1 MVLDGAV
8 LLLLVFIGMGTLR
21 DGEGVVSR
29 DRMVVS
35 FDGDGVLCPHRGRL
49 LCSMVGPRRRGRTG
63 REPVT
68 EKEKV
73 CQS

>member
-1 MVLDGAV
+1 MVSEGAV

-21 DGEGVVSR
+21 DGEDVVSR

-35 FDGDGVLCPHRGRL
+35 FAGDGVLCPHRERL
-49 LCSMVGPRRRGRTG
+49 LCSVVGPRRERTG
-63 REPVT
+63 REQ
-68 EKEKV
+68 KKKV